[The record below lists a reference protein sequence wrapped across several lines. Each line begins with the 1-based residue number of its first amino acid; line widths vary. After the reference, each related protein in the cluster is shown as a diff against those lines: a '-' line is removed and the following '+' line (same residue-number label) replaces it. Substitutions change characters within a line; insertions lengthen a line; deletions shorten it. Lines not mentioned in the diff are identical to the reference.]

1 MPPNII
7 FQYINKGHSASK
19 ELFNKKLQSKSIN
32 PLSNVMKV
40 LVLLY
45 IFLRF
50 LVVCSVSEVC
60 SVHRVLILIMFAPSL
75 TGHWS
80 GEDGYSAHFSTLT
93 AQYLLPNFDRE
104 SGNDEETTSHWWI
117 FWQILI
123 WILSALCRWNCN
135 EIDELFRNC
144 DYMK

>member
-1 MPPNII
+1 M
-7 FQYINKGHSASK
+7 YIHTWLKSSETHFKSNHCLQTSCSNAPK

-45 IFLRF
+45 NFLRF

-75 TGHWS
+75 TGDWGLERMVTLLTSQHSLLSIFCPTLIGSQAMMRRPRVS
-80 GEDGYSAHFSTLT
+80 GEY
-93 AQYLLPNFDRE
+93 FDK
-104 SGNDEETTSHWWI
+104 
-117 FWQILI
+117 F
-123 WILSALCRWNCN
+123 
-135 EIDELFRNC
+135 
-144 DYMK
+144 